1 MTFNSTTMTKQIF
14 SLMIAA
20 TLVVSCGQKDN
31 NQTVD
36 QLIAAKNNKELQ
48 ARKATIQ
55 ADLAK
60 IEAALATLN
69 VRKEEALVSV
79 ATLKDTVFN
88 HYLDIQ
94 GSVETKE
101 NILIQPE
108 MPGTLVALNVKAGQR
123 VSKGQLLARVD
134 DGGSSQQVAS
144 LETQYQ
150 LAKTTFERQ
159 KNLWSQK
166 IGSEIQYLQAQTQML
181 SLQRSVAQ
189 AKAMLSKTEIRAPF
203 SGTIDEVFVERGQ
216 VVSAGPQG
224 LMRIVNLNN
233 MYVSTSIPESYIGKL
248 KVGTQVDVFLT
259 SLNKNYKG
267 KVRQIGNFINPN
279 NRSFGIEV
287 SIPNPENLLRPNQV
301 AKLKVIDYTV
311 KNAIVVPS
319 NVIQEDGKGNQFVF
333 VATNSD
339 GKTATAK
346 KAMVTIGKSSDNV
359 TEILSGLSANDI
371 IVIEGVN
378 TISEEMKLNFY
389 YFNSRKNKLCHI
401 KIKNSAFQVGQLTIV
416 SRCIS

>member
-1 MTFNSTTMTKQIF
+1 MTSNRTPLTKQIF
-14 SLMIAA
+14 TLLIAA
-20 TLVVSCGQKDN
+20 TLVVSCGDKDN

-48 ARKATIQ
+48 ARKAAIQ

-60 IEAALATLN
+60 IDAALATLN

-79 ATLKDTVFN
+79 LTLKDTLFN

-94 GSVETKE
+94 GSVNTKE

-108 MPGTLVALNVKAGQR
+108 MPGTLVVLNAKAGQH

-267 KVRQIGNFINPN
+267 KVRQVGNFINPN

-301 AKLKVIDYTV
+301 AKLKVIDYTA
-311 KNAIVVPS
+311 KNAIVVPT
-319 NVIQEDGKGNQFVF
+319 NVIQEDGQGNKFVF
-333 VATNSD
+333 VAINSN

-346 KAMVTIGKSSDNV
+346 KIIVTTGKSSDNV
-359 TEILSGLSANDI
+359 TEILTGLSSNDI
-371 IVIEGVN
+371 IVTEGVN
-378 TISEEMKLNFY
+378 TISEGMKLNF
-389 YFNSRKNKLCHI
+389 
-401 KIKNSAFQVGQLTIV
+401 
-416 SRCIS
+416 

>member
-1 MTFNSTTMTKQIF
+1 MTKQIF
-14 SLMIAA
+14 SLLIAA

-233 MYVSTSIPESYIGKL
+233 MFVSTSIPESYIGKL

-378 TISEEMKLNFY
+378 TISEGMKLNF
-389 YFNSRKNKLCHI
+389 
-401 KIKNSAFQVGQLTIV
+401 
-416 SRCIS
+416 

>member
-1 MTFNSTTMTKQIF
+1 MTLNRTPMTKQIF
-14 SLMIAA
+14 ALLIAA
-20 TLVVSCGQKDN
+20 TLVVSCGQKDD

-48 ARKATIQ
+48 ARKALIQ

-94 GSVETKE
+94 GSVDTKE

-108 MPGTLVALNVKAGQR
+108 MPGTLVSLNVKAGQR

-166 IGSEIQYLQAQTQML
+166 IGSEIQYLEAQTQML

-378 TISEEMKLNFY
+378 TISEGMKLNF
-389 YFNSRKNKLCHI
+389 
-401 KIKNSAFQVGQLTIV
+401 
-416 SRCIS
+416 

>member
-1 MTFNSTTMTKQIF
+1 MTKQIF
-14 SLMIAA
+14 ALLIAA
-20 TLVVSCGQKDN
+20 TLVVSCGQKDD

-48 ARKATIQ
+48 ARKALIQ

-60 IEAALATLN
+60 IEAALATSN

-94 GSVETKE
+94 GSVNTKE

-108 MPGTLVALNVKAGQR
+108 MPGTLVSLNVKAGQR

-233 MYVSTSIPESYIGKL
+233 MYVSTTIPESYIGKL

-267 KVRQIGNFINPN
+267 KVRQIGNFINPS

-311 KNAIVVPS
+311 KNAVVVPS
-319 NVIQEDGKGNQFVF
+319 NVIQEDAKGNQFVF
-333 VATNSD
+333 LASNSN

-346 KAMVTIGKSSDNV
+346 KVMVTTGKSSDNV
-359 TEILSGLSANDI
+359 TEILSGLSANDV
-371 IVIEGVN
+371 IVIEGIN
-378 TISEEMKLNFY
+378 TISEGMKLNF
-389 YFNSRKNKLCHI
+389 
-401 KIKNSAFQVGQLTIV
+401 
-416 SRCIS
+416 

>member
-1 MTFNSTTMTKQIF
+1 MKSNRTLMTTKI
-14 SLMIAA
+14 LPLIIASA
-20 TLVVSCGQKDN
+20 LVVSCGDKQN

-36 QLIAAKNNKELQ
+36 QLIASKNNKELQ
-48 ARKATIQ
+48 AKKALIQ

-60 IEAALATLN
+60 IDAALATLN
-69 VRKEEALVSV
+69 VKKEEALVSV
-79 ATLKDTVFN
+79 LTLKDTLFN

-94 GSVETKE
+94 GSVNTKE

-108 MPGTLVALNVKAGQR
+108 MPGTLVMLNAKAGQH
-123 VSKGQLLARVD
+123 VSKGQILARVD

-159 KNLWSQK
+159 KNLWNQK

-189 AKAMLSKTEIRAPF
+189 AKAMLAKTVIRAPF

-216 VVSAGPQG
+216 VVSAGAQG

-248 KVGTQVDVFLT
+248 NVGTQVDVFLT

-267 KVRQIGNFINPN
+267 KVRQVGNFINPN

-301 AKLKVIDYTV
+301 AKLKVIDYSS
-311 KNAIVVPS
+311 KNAIVVPT
-319 NVIQEDGKGNQFVF
+319 NVIQEDGDGNKFVF
-333 VATNSD
+333 VAINSN

-346 KAMVTIGKSSDNV
+346 KVIVTIGKSSDNV
-359 TEILSGLSANDI
+359 TEILTGLSATDI
-371 IVIEGVN
+371 LVTEGVN
-378 TISEEMKLNFY
+378 TISEGMKLNF
-389 YFNSRKNKLCHI
+389 
-401 KIKNSAFQVGQLTIV
+401 
-416 SRCIS
+416 

>member
-1 MTFNSTTMTKQIF
+1 MTLNRTPMTKQIF
-14 SLMIAA
+14 SLLIAA

-108 MPGTLVALNVKAGQR
+108 MPGTLVSLNVKAGQR

-378 TISEEMKLNFY
+378 TISEGMKLNF
-389 YFNSRKNKLCHI
+389 
-401 KIKNSAFQVGQLTIV
+401 
-416 SRCIS
+416 

>member
-1 MTFNSTTMTKQIF
+1 MTSIRKPMTKKI
-14 SLMIAA
+14 LPLLIAT
-20 TLVVSCGQKDN
+20 TLIVSCGEKDN

-48 ARKATIQ
+48 ARKAAIQ

-60 IEAALATLN
+60 IDAALATLN
-69 VRKEEALVSV
+69 VKKEEALVSV
-79 ATLKDTVFN
+79 MTLKDTLFN

-94 GSVETKE
+94 GSVNTKE

-108 MPGTLVALNVKAGQR
+108 MPGTLVVLNAKAGQH
-123 VSKGQLLARVD
+123 VSKGQILARVD

-159 KNLWSQK
+159 KNLWNQK

-189 AKAMLSKTEIRAPF
+189 AKAMLAKTVIRAPF
-203 SGTIDEVFVERGQ
+203 SGTIDEVFVEKGQ
-216 VVSAGPQG
+216 VVAASPQG

-248 KVGTQVDVFLT
+248 KVGTEVDVFLT

-267 KVRQIGNFINPN
+267 KVRQVGNFINPN

-301 AKLKVIDYTV
+301 AKLKVIDYTA
-311 KNAIVVPS
+311 KNAIVVPT
-319 NVIQEDGKGNQFVF
+319 NVIQEDGEGNKFVF
-333 VATNSD
+333 VAINSN

-346 KAMVTIGKSSDNV
+346 KVIVSLGKSSDNV

-371 IVIEGVN
+371 LVTEGVN
-378 TISEEMKLNFY
+378 TISEGMKLNF
-389 YFNSRKNKLCHI
+389 
-401 KIKNSAFQVGQLTIV
+401 
-416 SRCIS
+416 